1 MHEFRAGIIGCGNI
15 GGYYDE
21 RESDSNIYTHA
32 GMYRAVEGFTLVCAS
47 DIQVERLAEFGRF
60 WAPVMCYQDSREMLA
75 KEPLDILSIATPD
88 ETHHMLLL
96 DAINNSS
103 PRLILTEKPLAMDL
117 ASAVE
122 INEACRKKGIQ
133 LVVDYIRRWD
143 ENHWRVREMIRS
155 GELGPIQ
162 SVVGY
167 YVRGLRHN
175 GCQMVNTLQFLV
187 GRIVSVQVLGG
198 DNQGSFAGDPSM
210 DLALTL
216 ENGAAAQMISLD
228 KHGYGFSIFEI
239 DICGMNGRVRIL
251 DGGQRFECFK
261 TEPDS
266 QFTNFRKLAET
277 NLGLEK
283 STYGS
288 AMKRGGEQLVSFLA
302 GEGRSMENNA
312 LDAIDDLCVIEA
324 AFESARQ
331 NNREIPVQRYSNQGD
346 L

>member
-1 MHEFRAGIIGCGNI
+1 MREFRAAIIGCGNI

-21 RESDSNIYTHA
+21 RESDGNIYTHA

-60 WAPVMCYQDSREMLA
+60 WAPVKCYQEYQEMLSN
-75 KEPLDILSIATPD
+75 EPLDILSIATPD
-88 ETHHMLLL
+88 ETHHKLLL
-96 DAINNSS
+96 EAIRNSS
-103 PRLILTEKPLAMDL
+103 PKLIFTEKPLAMDL
-117 ASAVE
+117 KSAVE
-122 INEACRKKGIQ
+122 VYEACREKGVQ

-143 ENHWRVREMIRS
+143 ENHWGVREMIRN

-175 GCQMVNTLQFLV
+175 GCQMVNTIQFLI
-187 GRIVSVQVLGG
+187 GKIVSVQVLGA
-198 DNQGSFAGDPSM
+198 DSQGSFAGDPSM

-216 ENGAAAQMISLD
+216 ENGAAVQMISLD

-261 TEPDS
+261 TEADI

-288 AMKRGGEQLVSFLA
+288 AMKRGGEQLVSLLA
-302 GEGRSMENNA
+302 GESKNMENKA

-324 AFESARQ
+324 ALESARQ
-331 NNREIPVQRYSNQGD
+331 NNRVIPVQRYSSRGD
-346 L
+346 